1 MSFPNDRTY
10 SFDANLLFSDG
21 LAALTASG
29 FTQAY
34 GANGILDLGGNQG
47 TSPKQQSRIDAC
59 AVIDISAI
67 KISAGNETY
76 KILILGSNDPGLAT
90 GNVMLGGA
98 EVGKGASS
106 DGINMAD
113 SVAGRLELPFCTQVA
128 GTLYE
133 YVGVYLVI
141 GGTLPSI
148 TLQGFIAV
156 LQEP

>member
-10 SFDANLLFSDG
+10 AFDANLLFSDG

-29 FTQAY
+29 FTQAF

-47 TSPKQQSRIDAC
+47 ANPKQQARIDAC

-67 KISAGNETY
+67 KISSGNEVY
-76 KILILGSNDPGLAT
+76 KILILASNDPALAT
-90 GNVMLGGA
+90 GNVMVGGA
-98 EVGKGASS
+98 EVGKGVSL

-113 SVAGRLELPFCTQVA
+113 SVVGRLEIPFCTQVA
-128 GTLYE
+128 GVLYE
-133 YVGVYLVI
+133 YFGVYVVI
-141 GGTLPSI
+141 SGTTPSI
-148 TLQGFIAV
+148 TFQGFVAV